1 VKVLIYKV
9 KNPNSY
15 VSEIVEIKSDS
26 AADTLTH
33 FVPPFGSPEIILFI
47 GQTHQI
53 KNVSVTNG
61 LIKGLYNISQK
72 IEFTPK
78 YHFIT
83 IRLQPYGLRQLFNIN
98 TTELNNSVIDI
109 QCLPIGE
116 VLLNITKS
124 KDKLDISTAKD
135 LVNIIEQFSIYPV
148 SPSTQ
153 AFIKITSETKY
164 TNVKD
169 LIFERGIGLRTLQ
182 RNFKKE
188 VGLSPKEYL
197 RIKRLNAIEQ
207 KMSQNLNVFEIIADF
222 DFTDQAHFIKDFK
235 QLRNITPSEIV
246 KRKLLLSDQLATP
259 EIITI

>member
-1 VKVLIYKV
+1 MKVQIYKV
-9 KNPNSY
+9 KNPNSC
-15 VSEIVEIKSDS
+15 VSEIVEIKSDL
-26 AADTLTH
+26 ATDTLTH

-47 GQTHQI
+47 GQQHQI
-53 KNVSVTNG
+53 KNVSITNG
-61 LIKGLYNISQK
+61 LIKGVYNISQK
-72 IEFTPK
+72 IEFSPN
-78 YHFIT
+78 YHFIA
-83 IRLQPYGLRQLFNIN
+83 IRLKPYGLRQLFNIN

-124 KDKLDISTAKD
+124 EDKLDVFLAKD
-135 LVNIIEQFSIYPV
+135 LVSIIEQFSIYPI
-148 SPSTQ
+148 SSSTK
-153 AFIKITSETKY
+153 AFIKIASETKY
-164 TNVKD
+164 TTIKD
-169 LIFERGIGLRTLQ
+169 IIFESGIGLRTLQ

-235 QLRNITPSEIV
+235 QLRNITPAEIV
-246 KRKLLLSDQLATP
+246 KKKLLLSDQLATP
-259 EIITI
+259 GIITI